1 MAKPKSVR
9 GKPKSGRVWK
19 TTRTKRYSSI
29 RRDKG
34 LRSTWEEKVA
44 LKTELQNLRVADA
57 ERRAQRAKRKE
68 AKRLAEEARA
78 ERKKENERRA
88 EVVVP
93 IKNMRKLKK
102 MKKSQLRSI
111 ETRLDLTAVSL
122 AFYQKS

>member
-29 RRDKG
+29 RCDKG

-44 LKTELQNLRVADA
+44 LKTELQNRKTADA
-57 ERRAQRAKRKE
+57 ERRTQRVKLKE

-88 EVVVP
+88 E
-93 IKNMRKLKK
+93 IKNMKKLKK
-102 MKKSQLRSI
+102 MKRSQLRSI
-111 ETRLDLTAVSL
+111 ETR
-122 AFYQKS
+122 